1 MINVYPLEWIDSLI
15 LETLNPKKTNIGD
28 LSEKDLA
35 FIADN
40 LLKESHKIQIQ
51 LKNEVFALHQ
61 KRQICLLVQKY
72 HASFVYLL
80 DKVMEYQKSDAALP
94 GVLADVL
101 DLVINTLYELLSF
114 IQSRYAHYLSLDE
127 RVPLRY
133 FTVCRKEM
141 VLGLEELKE
150 KKMQSTTDG
159 ALIEIV
165 FTAINDSITGKP
177 EHKITYREIC
187 YQKELLKYLEAL
199 ADISDSS
206 GFYLAMDQLLIEMN
220 FNYHPYIINFTH
232 RIENHLNLQESL
244 EGKINALLLW
254 HKEFRQLLFNEKI
267 SFDPARENIRY
278 VLENWFRSEIAY
290 LERKIPILPENQRI
304 TGPDQNVRPDNKVEC
319 ALSIDQMGLI
329 LRAGDEA
336 RILRARSLNCVFKT
350 IVPYLSSSHKK
361 DLSYN
366 SMRSKSYT
374 PEDRDKE
381 IAIKTLQRIIK
392 HIEEF

>member
-1 MINVYPLEWIDSLI
+1 MITVYPLEWIDSLI
-15 LETLNPKKTNIGD
+15 LETLDPKKTSIDD

-40 LLKESHKIQIQ
+40 LSKESHKIQIQ

-61 KRQICLLVQKY
+61 KSQIRLLLQK
-72 HASFVYLL
+72 HHSSFVYLL
-80 DKVMEYQKSDAALP
+80 DKVMEYQKSDVALS
-94 GVLADVL
+94 GVLAAIVDV
-101 DLVINTLYELLSF
+101 VINTLYELLSF
-114 IQSRYAHYLSLDE
+114 IQSRYAQYLSLDE

-133 FTVCRKEM
+133 LIVCKKEI
-141 VLGLEELKE
+141 LLRIEELKA

-159 ALIEIV
+159 SLIEIV
-165 FTAINDSITGKP
+165 FTAINNSISDKAQN
-177 EHKITYREIC
+177 KITYREIC

-206 GFYLAMDQLLIEMN
+206 SFYSAMDQLLIEMN
-220 FNYHPYIINFTH
+220 FNYPPYIINFTH
-232 RIENHLNLQESL
+232 RIENQLNLQESL

-254 HKEFRQLLFNEKI
+254 HKEFSQLLFNEKI
-267 SFDPARENIRY
+267 SFDPTRENIRY
-278 VLENWFRSEIAY
+278 VLEDWFRYEIAY
-290 LERKIPILPENQRI
+290 LERKMRLSTDIQRSSE
-304 TGPDQNVRPDNKVEC
+304 PDQNVRSDNKVEC

-336 RILRARSLNCVFKT
+336 RILKARSLNCVFKT

-381 IAIKTLQRIIK
+381 IAITTLRRIIK

>member
-1 MINVYPLEWIDSLI
+1 MITVYPLEWIDSLI
-15 LETLNPKKTNIGD
+15 LETLDPKKTNIGD

-40 LLKESHKIQIQ
+40 LSKESHKIQIQ
-51 LKNEVFALHQ
+51 IKNEVFALHQ
-61 KRQICLLVQKY
+61 KRQIRILVQKY

-80 DKVMEYQKSDAALP
+80 DKVMQYQKSDVALS
-94 GVLADVL
+94 GVLAAIVDV
-101 DLVINTLYELLSF
+101 VINTLYELLSF
-114 IQSRYAHYLSLDE
+114 IQCRYANYLSLDE

-133 FTVCRKEM
+133 QVVCRKEI
-141 VLGLEELKE
+141 LLRLQELQN

-159 ALIEIV
+159 SLIEIV
-165 FTAINDSITGKP
+165 FTAINNSIADKP
-177 EHKITYREIC
+177 QNKITYREIC

-199 ADISDSS
+199 ADLSDSS
-206 GFYLAMDQLLIEMN
+206 SFYSAMDQLLIEMN
-220 FNYHPYIINFTH
+220 FNYPPYITNFTH
-232 RIENHLNLQESL
+232 RIENQLNLQESL
-244 EGKINALLLW
+244 EGKINALLLY
-254 HKEFRQLLFNEKI
+254 HKEFSQLLFNEKI
-267 SFDPARENIRY
+267 SFDPARENVRY
-278 VLENWFRSEIAY
+278 VLENWFRSEIVY
-290 LERKIPILPENQRI
+290 LERKISILPETQRI
-304 TGPDQNVRPDNKVEC
+304 SEPDQNVRPDNKVEC

-336 RILRARSLNCVFKT
+336 RILKARSLNCVFKT

-381 IAIKTLQRIIK
+381 IAIKTLKRIIK